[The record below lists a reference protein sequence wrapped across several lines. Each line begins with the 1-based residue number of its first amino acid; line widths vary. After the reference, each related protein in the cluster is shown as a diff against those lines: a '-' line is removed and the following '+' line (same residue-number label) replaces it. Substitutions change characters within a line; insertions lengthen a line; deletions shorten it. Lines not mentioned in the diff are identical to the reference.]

1 MTQKVTSGPKIRSM
15 ITLSDYFKNYLEGM
29 VLAFK
34 PKNLPFTLGISIL
47 SSVCGTL
54 LTLFVFPGLFSL
66 DPTVNAAYSGVA
78 VFLTVS
84 TVMNIV
90 IGYLHQKNNYI
101 AEITGT
107 WKLWLQMFG
116 KEIDRKERIS
126 AIIAMT
132 IGLLLGCFFSHPF
145 MVLLALAMWFLAV
158 AGEKG
163 QIMILV
169 AALQNSL
176 RQKYHWEHKID
187 FRIVRRNLAAMAVG
201 MFVTALILGIGG
213 LFA

>member
-90 IGYLHQKNNYI
+90 IGYLHQKKNYI

-213 LFA
+213 LFV